1 VLVARTVSELR
12 AARHEAPGP
21 VGFVPTMG
29 YLHQGH
35 MSLVQAARVD
45 CSTVVAS
52 IFVNPTQFAPGEDF
66 ARYPRDEARDL
77 ELLEANGCDLVLLPS
92 VDEIYPPGDTT
103 RIHVEG
109 ISEVLEGARR
119 PGHFVGVAT
128 VVAKLFHIVQPD
140 RAYFGRKDAQQL
152 VVLERMTRDLLLP
165 VEVVGCPII
174 REPDG
179 LACSSRNV
187 YLSPEQRQQATAL
200 FASLQAAEAA
210 FADGVR
216 DPESLRRIVRER
228 IEAQPLASID
238 YVSLAD
244 ASTLREIDGPLDEP
258 ALLSVAVGFGS
269 THLLDNITLEP
280 IGQ

>member
-1 VLVARTVSELR
+1 VLAARTVSELR
-12 AARHEAPGP
+12 AARHEAPSP

-35 MSLVQAARVD
+35 MSLVHAARNE
-45 CSTVVAS
+45 CATVVAS

-92 VDEIYPPGDTT
+92 VEEMYPSGDTT
-103 RIHVEG
+103 RIHVDALAN
-109 ISEVLEGARR
+109 VLEGARR

-152 VVLERMTRDLLLP
+152 VVLERMARDLLLP
-165 VEVVGCPII
+165 VEIVGCPIV
-174 REPDG
+174 READG

-187 YLSPEQRQQATAL
+187 YLTPAQRQQAVAL
-200 FASLQAAEAA
+200 SAGLGAASAA
-210 FADGVR
+210 FEDGLR
-216 DPESLRRIVRER
+216 DPASLRRIVRDR
-228 IEAQPLASID
+228 IEAQPLARID
-238 YVSLAD
+238 YISLAD
-244 ASTLREIDGPLDEP
+244 ASTLRELETPITVP
-258 ALLSVAVGFGS
+258 ALLSLAVAFGS
-269 THLLDNITLEP
+269 THLLDNVTLSP
-280 IGQ
+280 

>member
-1 VLVARTVSELR
+1 VLIARTVSELR
-12 AARHEAPGP
+12 AARHEAPSP

-35 MSLVQAARVD
+35 MSLVHAAREE
-45 CSTVVAS
+45 CATVVAS

-77 ELLEANGCDLVLLPS
+77 EMLEANGCDLVLLPS
-92 VDEIYPPGDTT
+92 VEEMYPPGDTT
-103 RIHVEG
+103 RIHVDAL
-109 ISEVLEGARR
+109 SNVLEGARR

-152 VVLERMTRDLLLP
+152 VVLQRMTRDLLLP
-165 VEVVGCPII
+165 VEIVGCPII
-174 REPDG
+174 READG

-187 YLSPEQRQQATAL
+187 YLTPEQRQQATTLSAAL
-200 FASLQAAEAA
+200 GAASAA
-210 FADGVR
+210 FDDGLR
-216 DPESLRRIVRER
+216 DPDSLRRIVRDR
-228 IEAQPLASID
+228 LEALPLASIA

-244 ASTLREIDGPLDEP
+244 ATTLAELEAPITSP
-258 ALLSVAVGFGS
+258 ALLSLVVAFGA
-269 THLLDNITLEP
+269 THLLDNVTLTP
-280 IGQ
+280 

>member
-12 AARHEAPGP
+12 AARHEAPSP

-35 MSLVQAARVD
+35 MSLVHAAREE
-45 CSTVVAS
+45 CATVVAS

-66 ARYPRDEARDL
+66 ERYPRDEARDL
-77 ELLEANGCDLVLLPS
+77 EMLEANGCDVVLLPS
-92 VDEIYPPGDTT
+92 VEEMYPPGDAT
-103 RIHVEG
+103 RIHVDAL
-109 ISEVLEGARR
+109 SSMLEGARR

-165 VEVVGCPII
+165 VEIVGCPII

-187 YLSPEQRQQATAL
+187 YLTHEQREQAAAL
-200 FASLQAAEAA
+200 SAGLRAAEAA

-216 DPESLRRIVRER
+216 DPDSLRRMVRER
-228 IEAQPLASID
+228 IAAQPLASID
-238 YVSLAD
+238 YISLAD
-244 ASTLREIDGPLDEP
+244 AATLRELEAPVEAP
-258 ALLSVAVGFGS
+258 ALMSLAVAFGA
-269 THLLDNITLEP
+269 THLLDNVSLVP
-280 IGQ
+280 

>member
-1 VLVARTVSELR
+1 MLVARSVSELR
-12 AARHEAPGP
+12 AARHEAPSP

-35 MSLVQAARVD
+35 MSLVQAARD
-45 CSTVVAS
+45 ECATVVAS

-66 ARYPRDEARDL
+66 ARYPRDEGRDL

-92 VDEIYPPGDTT
+92 VEEMYPPGDTT

-109 ISEVLEGARR
+109 LSGVLEGARR

-165 VEVVGCPII
+165 VEIVGCPIV

-179 LACSSRNV
+179 LACSSRNI
-187 YLSPEQRQQATAL
+187 YLNAEQRQQATAL
-200 FASLQAAEAA
+200 SAGLHAAEAA

-216 DPESLRRIVRER
+216 DPDSLRRIVRER

-244 ASTLREIDGPLDEP
+244 AATLGELDAPIEAP
-258 ALLSVAVGFGS
+258 ALLSLAVGFGM
-269 THLLDNITLEP
+269 THLLDNVTLAP
-280 IGQ
+280 

>member
-12 AARHEAPGP
+12 AARHEAPSP

-29 YLHQGH
+29 YLHDGH
-35 MSLVQAARVD
+35 MSLVRAARD
-45 CSTVVAS
+45 ECSSVVAS

-66 ARYPRDEARDL
+66 ARYPRDEVRDI

-92 VDEIYPPGDTT
+92 VEEMYPPGDAT
-103 RIHVEG
+103 RIHVDAL
-109 ISEVLEGARR
+109 SEVLEGARR

-165 VEVVGCPII
+165 VEIVGCPTI

-200 FASLQAAEAA
+200 SAGLRAASAA
-210 FADGVR
+210 FEDGLR
-216 DPESLRRIVRER
+216 DPASLRRIVRDR
-228 IEAQPLASID
+228 IEAQSLASVD
-238 YVSLAD
+238 YISLAD
-244 ASTLREIDGPLDEP
+244 ASTLRELDGAITAPV
-258 ALLSVAVGFGS
+258 LLSLAVAFGS
-269 THLLDNITLEP
+269 THLLDNVTLTP
-280 IGQ
+280 